1 MKGWSDGCDV
11 FMNAPIVEEAQL
23 AEIVEEERRA
33 GHTIA
38 FANGVFDIL
47 HVGHVRYL
55 QGAAAVADRLIV
67 AVNSD
72 ESVRELKG
80 ADRPVTGERERA
92 EIVSAIRGVSWV
104 TIFREKSPA
113 RLLGVLRPDF
123 QAKGTDYTPDSV
135 PEASVVRGYG
145 GKVVIVGDPK
155 DHSTTDVLQRMKKSP
170 GN

>member
-1 MKGWSDGCDV
+1 
-11 FMNAPIVEEAQL
+11 MNAPVLEEAQL
-23 AEIVEEERRA
+23 VEIVEAERRA

-80 ADRPVTGERERA
+80 PGRPVMAERERA
-92 EIVSAIRGVSWV
+92 EIVAAIRGVSWV
-104 TIFREKSPA
+104 IIFREKSPA

-135 PEASVVRGYG
+135 PEASVVRSYG

-155 DHSTTDVLQRMKKSP
+155 DHSTTDILYRMKKSP

>member
-1 MKGWSDGCDV
+1 
-11 FMNAPIVEEAQL
+11 MNAPILEEAQL
-23 AEIVEEERRA
+23 AEIVEEERRS
-33 GHTIA
+33 GRTIA

-104 TIFREKSPA
+104 IIFRERSPA

-155 DHSTTDVLQRMKKSP
+155 DHSTTDLLHRMKKSP